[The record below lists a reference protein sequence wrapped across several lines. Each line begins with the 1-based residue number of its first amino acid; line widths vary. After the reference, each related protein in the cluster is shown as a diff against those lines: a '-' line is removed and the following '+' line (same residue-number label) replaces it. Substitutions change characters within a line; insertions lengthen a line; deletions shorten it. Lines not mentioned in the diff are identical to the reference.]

1 MIQASGE
8 RSSSCLHVGGLRSP
22 GEAAAQGC
30 EILHL
35 VIVHLKEQVLAWDRV
50 FFPVRGVGTVVPPA
64 CCNLFVY
71 GHLHVAPLQLFR
83 QQAALRLEIPRARL
97 ALLDPHVIPHDH
109 LHYREILRIPHQ
121 FSATMHVKNRPGGVA
136 QKLEAQSVEDIVAED
151 ICLPRV
157 VVEDVLPV
165 FCCVPWR
172 TRSARHEQARLQQP
186 RTKHSGIITKHKF
199 LGKAH
204 SDSTASSAVI
214 LACPQPGVVI

>member
-1 MIQASGE
+1 MV
-8 RSSSCLHVGGLRSP
+8 HVKEPL
-22 GEAAAQGC
+22 
-30 EILHL
+30 L
-35 VIVHLKEQVLAWDRV
+35 VWDVV

-71 GHLHVAPLQLFR
+71 GHRHVVPLQLFR

-97 ALLDPHVIPHDH
+97 ALLDPHVVPHDH
-109 LHYREILRIPHQ
+109 LHYHEVLRIPHQ
-121 FSATMHVKNRPGGVA
+121 LCATMHVKNRPGGVA
-136 QKLEAQSVEDIVAED
+136 QKLEAQSVVDIVAED

-186 RTKHSGIITKHKF
+186 RTKHSGSFRNHYQTQISWQGALRLHGL
-199 LGKAH
+199 LGRDTRVPPARRRYW
-204 SDSTASSAVI
+204 DR
-214 LACPQPGVVI
+214 VVLTLEI